1 MRAEEVEVY
10 AAPTVGYDCNE
21 LKGFSLD
28 HTWLSTES
36 GPHNW
41 NCYGRGRSN
50 NHDADTRRIGV
61 AHGNVAWMAAVYG
74 PKAEGRSGRGDNDP
88 AAAGV
93 VELLHGVCQNAANRI
108 LAMTEENLDV
118 SKAAGNEL
126 VVLAFGKY
134 GFGVDRFVEC
144 LKATAADLNAKA
156 PGSVTEEELRR
167 AITNVKAGTTVNAEF
182 YALTDDLPSIRDA
195 FKVSA
200 TDRQRIE
207 FAEKYVA
214 FQSRRA
220 EKFAAIEKL
229 HLPNHDARG
238 QMASFLK
245 VELSNLLEY
254 MRGNLGEDVY
264 TQVVSVVPDGAW
276 DMLARIG

>member
-1 MRAEEVEVY
+1 MSAEEVEVY

-21 LKGFSLD
+21 LKGFRLD

-41 NCYGRGRSN
+41 NCYGRGRNN
-50 NHDADTRRIGV
+50 NHDADTRRIGLV
-61 AHGNVAWMAAVYG
+61 HGNVSWMAAVYG
-74 PKAEGRSGRGDNDP
+74 PTAEGRSGRGDNDP

-93 VELLHGVCQNAANRI
+93 IELLHGVCQNAANRM

-134 GFGVDRFVEC
+134 GFGVDRFIER
-144 LKATAADLNAKA
+144 LKATAAGLNAKA

-167 AITNVKAGTTVNAEF
+167 TTANVKVGTAVSAEF
-182 YALTDDLPSIRDA
+182 YALTDDLPNIRDA
-195 FKVSA
+195 FKESA
-200 TDRQRIE
+200 TERQRIE
-207 FAEKYVA
+207 FTEKYAA
-214 FQSRRA
+214 FQLRRS
-220 EKFAAIEKL
+220 EKFADIEKL
-229 HLPNHDARG
+229 RLPNHDARG

-245 VELSNLLEY
+245 VELPNLLESI
-254 MRGNLGEDVY
+254 RGSLGTDVY
-264 TQVVSVVPDGAW
+264 AQVVSVVPNGAW
-276 DMLARIG
+276 DILTKIR

>member
-1 MRAEEVEVY
+1 MSAEEVEVY
-10 AAPTVGYDCNE
+10 AAPTMGYDCDE
-21 LKGFSLD
+21 LKGFRLD

-41 NCYGRGRSN
+41 NCYGRGRNN
-50 NHDADTRRIGV
+50 NHDADTRRIGL
-61 AHGNVAWMAAVYG
+61 AHGNVSWMAAVYG
-74 PKAEGRSGRGDNDP
+74 PTAEGRSGRGDNDP

-93 VELLHGVCQNAANRI
+93 IELLHGVCQNAANRM

-144 LKATAADLNAKA
+144 LRTTAADLNAKA

-167 AITNVKAGTTVNAEF
+167 TMANIKVGTTVHAEF

-195 FKVSA
+195 FKEAA

-207 FAEKYVA
+207 FAEKYAA
-214 FQSRRA
+214 FQLRRA
-220 EKFAAIEKL
+220 EKFVAIEKL
-229 HLPNHDARG
+229 RLPNHDARG

-245 VELSNLLEY
+245 VELSNLLES
-254 MRGNLGEDVY
+254 MREGLGSDVY
-264 TQVVSVVPDGAW
+264 AQVVSVVPDGAW

>member
-1 MRAEEVEVY
+1 MSADEVEVY
-10 AAPTVGYDCNE
+10 AAPTGYDCNA
-21 LKGFSLD
+21 LKGFRLD

-50 NHDADTRRIGV
+50 NHDADARRIGV

-74 PKAEGRSGRGDNDP
+74 PNAEGRPGRGDNDP

-93 VELLHGVCQNAANRI
+93 VELLHGVCQNAANRM

-134 GFGVDRFVEC
+134 GFGVERFIEC
-144 LKATAADLNAKA
+144 LNATAIELNEKV

-167 AITNVKAGTTVNAEF
+167 TMANIKAGSTVDAEF
-182 YALTDDLPSIRDA
+182 HALTDDLPKIRAA
-195 FKVSA
+195 FVESA

-207 FAEKYVA
+207 FAKKYAA

-220 EKFAAIEKL
+220 EKFADIEKIR
-229 HLPNHDARG
+229 LPNHDARG
-238 QMASFLK
+238 QMASFFK
-245 VELSNLLEY
+245 VELSSLLESI
-254 MRGNLGEDVY
+254 RGILGEDVY
-264 TQVVSVVPDGAW
+264 AQVVSVVPGGAW
-276 DMLARIG
+276 DMLARMV

>member
-1 MRAEEVEVY
+1 MSTEEVEVY
-10 AAPTVGYDCNE
+10 AAPTGYDCNA
-21 LKGFSLD
+21 LKGFRLD

-61 AHGNVAWMAAVYG
+61 GHGNVPWMAAVYG
-74 PKAEGRSGRGDNDP
+74 PNAEGRSGRGDNDP

-93 VELLHGVCQNAANRI
+93 VELLHGVCQNAANRM

-118 SKAAGNEL
+118 AKAAGNEL

-134 GFGVDRFVEC
+134 GFGVDRFIER
-144 LKATAADLNAKA
+144 LKATAAGLNAKA

-167 AITNVKAGTTVNAEF
+167 TTANVKVGTAVSAEF
-182 YALTDDLPSIRDA
+182 YALTDDLPNIRDA
-195 FKVSA
+195 FKESA
-200 TDRQRIE
+200 TERQRIE
-207 FAEKYVA
+207 FTEKYAA
-214 FQSRRA
+214 FQLRRS
-220 EKFAAIEKL
+220 EKFADIEKL
-229 HLPNHDARG
+229 RLPNHDARG

-245 VELSNLLEY
+245 VELPNLLESI
-254 MRGNLGEDVY
+254 RGSLGTDVY
-264 TQVVSVVPDGAW
+264 AQVVSVVPDMAW
-276 DMLARIG
+276 DMLARIT

>member
-1 MRAEEVEVY
+1 MSAEEVEVY
-10 AAPTVGYDCNE
+10 AAPTGYDCNE
-21 LKGFSLD
+21 LKGFRLD

-93 VELLHGVCQNAANRI
+93 VELLHGVCQNAANRM

-134 GFGVDRFVEC
+134 GFGVDRFIEC

-167 AITNVKAGTTVNAEF
+167 TMANVKSGTTVNAEF
-182 YALTDDLPSIRDA
+182 YALTDDLPRIRDA
-195 FKVSA
+195 FKESA
-200 TDRQRIE
+200 TDRQRTE
-207 FAEKYVA
+207 FAKKYAA

-220 EKFAAIEKL
+220 EKFAGIEKL

-245 VELSNLLEY
+245 AELSNLLENV
-254 MRGNLGEDVY
+254 RGSLGEDVY
-264 TQVVSVVPDGAW
+264 AQVVSVLPDGAW
-276 DMLARIG
+276 DMLTRIG